1 MQSDLNQ
8 PLGKDQKSKPSQI
21 SKKPAKPHKWLAGF
35 AVAAILAGTSY
46 AAFVKDPLQKLAVVE
61 IKPDIVS
68 INKSSTP
75 DTNTGIDGSASQKPG
90 QAIGQSIGQATGQ
103 NQQTQSD
110 IIGNQAG
117 NSGGQINTVTT
128 PNGLKVTTIT
138 PDQRASDNPVIL
150 NPPNRRG
157 QDSRLAHLPNPS
169 IIENTPSGRLPI
181 YGQNGQRAFDIYARP
196 WSGARGVR
204 IAILVGG
211 LGLSQTGSNYA
222 IENLPEDITLGFAGN
237 GNSLQRWMQTAR
249 REGHEIILQVP
260 LEPFDYPNNNPGR
273 GTLVTANDPVSN
285 IKSLHDA
292 MGRITNYAGIS
303 NFMGGRFLSAP
314 ESFEPIM
321 RDIAKRGIMFFD
333 DGSSAQSLAET
344 FSRTLGIPFAA
355 GDIILDGKQDK
366 GSILQKLDDLE
377 RVARRNGQAI
387 GVASAFPE
395 SVDAIAQW
403 SNEAKARGIE
413 IVGLSALATD
423 PERR

>member
-1 MQSDLNQ
+1 MQSDLNK
-8 PLGKDQKSKPSQI
+8 PLGKDQKSKPSPT

-46 AAFVKDPLQKLAVVE
+46 AAFVKDPLQKTVLVD
-61 IKPDIVS
+61 IKPDIVN
-68 INKSSTP
+68 IDKSMAANT
-75 DTNTGIDGSASQKPG
+75 DTGVSSGVDGSSPQT
-90 QAIGQSIGQATGQ
+90 SGQ
-103 NQQTQSD
+103 NQQIQTD

-138 PDQRASDNPVIL
+138 PDQNATSNPVIL
-150 NPPNRRG
+150 NPPNRKG
-157 QDSRLAHLPNPS
+157 QDSRLAHLPDPT

-222 IENLPEDITLGFAGN
+222 IENLPEGITLGFAGN

-273 GTLVTANDPVSN
+273 GTLVTANDPATN

-292 MGRITNYAGIS
+292 MGRITNYTGIS

-321 RDIAKRGIMFFD
+321 RDIAKRGVMFFD

-355 GDIILDGKQDK
+355 GDIILDGKQNK
-366 GSILQKLDDLE
+366 TAILQKLDDLE

-395 SVDAIAQW
+395 SVDAIAEW